1 MAVAQNPGTTN
12 AATGETVGAS
22 TTVLGD
28 GNTEGTTS
36 QVVQSADDQVPL
48 ADQKLDNKKTSKDE
62 GTPLAQTLLEN
73 KVGMVIAVAIVL
85 LLVIFGIFMATK
97 KRNEEGEVEQSINIQ
112 DVGSP

>member
-1 MAVAQNPGTTN
+1 MVVDGGEITVDDVIYRVVPGTTVAVAQNPGTTN

-48 ADQKLDNKKTSKDE
+48 QIRNSITKRHPKTKE
-62 GTPLAQTLLEN
+62 HH
-73 KVGMVIAVAIVL
+73 
-85 LLVIFGIFMATK
+85 
-97 KRNEEGEVEQSINIQ
+97 
-112 DVGSP
+112 

>member
-1 MAVAQNPGTTN
+1 MHKNPGTTN

-73 KVGMVIAVAIVL
+73 KVGMAIAVAIVL

-97 KRNEEGEVEQSINIQ
+97 KRNEKGR
-112 DVGSP
+112 